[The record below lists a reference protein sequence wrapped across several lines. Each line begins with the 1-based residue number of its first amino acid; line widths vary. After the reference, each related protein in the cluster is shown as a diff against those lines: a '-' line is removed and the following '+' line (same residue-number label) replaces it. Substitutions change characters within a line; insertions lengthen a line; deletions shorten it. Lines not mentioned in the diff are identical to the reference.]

1 MTTADDKLAAFFAS
15 QEPPA
20 FDTRFMVRTL
30 EAFQRRE
37 ARKDQLM
44 IALVGLVTLIVVA
57 LVGDRLAVSVNT
69 LVPAL
74 MPVAVVAAALYFT
87 KLMPGMRRQ
96 W

>member
-1 MTTADDKLAAFFAS
+1 MTADDKLAAFFAS
-15 QEPPA
+15 HEPPQ
-20 FDTRFMVRTL
+20 FDVRFVVATL

-37 ARKDQLM
+37 ARKDQV
-44 IALVGLVTLIVVA
+44 LVAMVGIVTLIVAV

-74 MPVAVVAAALYFT
+74 MPVAVVGAALYFT
-87 KLMPGMRRQ
+87 GLMPGMRRQ